1 MKITSINNNI
11 VYRRNNAKNS
21 NITRPSVS
29 YNNFDK
35 LDIKKADKLSFKGR
49 EETLLKLEAK
59 KLLFEAKRIFS
70 ELKDLRDNSYVVL
83 ANSVDI
89 KKFADEVL
97 EKSPSILDDAR
108 KKYNH
113 GKLRKFKPIMD
124 DKDRVARDYLQLGD
138 KFVIE
143 DYKDYR
149 LEEKV
154 IYDEN
159 SISMFKRNPQTG
171 KFDMWV
177 FDIEDG
183 SLVQFGRDV
192 IINEVKN
199 SYSAKEQ
206 LIFEDNKLYTCD
218 LDYIY
223 IDGQDEYSTQQY
235 EFSNNNLSSYF
246 LGKKVDY
253 NNASVKASEYYVFD
267 GPVLL
272 NAYKKY
278 SSFDDGSMQ
287 FGETY
292 GYDENG
298 EGTSCL
304 VGLKRQAD
312 GASTTKKAF
321 YFNENGLN
329 NVRVNITAKE
339 NLDGKISTFS
349 ARMYTFDDVEPIE
362 CFIGASQA
370 TDTDVRCER
379 AVKLK

>member
-11 VYRRNNAKNS
+11 VYRRNNPKNT

-35 LDIKKADKLSFKGR
+35 LDIKKADKISFTGR
-49 EETLLKLEAK
+49 EEFLLKLEAK
-59 KLLFEAKRIFS
+59 KILLDAKRIFS
-70 ELKDLRDNSYVVL
+70 EFKDLRDNSYVILV
-83 ANSVDI
+83 NSADI
-89 KKFADEVL
+89 KAFADEVL
-97 EKSPSILDDAR
+97 KNSPNILDDAIKR
-108 KKYNH
+108 YNH
-113 GKLRKFKPIMD
+113 GVLRKFKPIMAD
-124 DKDRVARDYLQLGD
+124 ERRVARDYLQLGD

-177 FDIEDG
+177 FDGEDG

-192 IINEVKN
+192 RINEVKN

-206 LIFEDNKLYTCD
+206 LIFEDNELYTCD

-223 IDGQDEYSTQQY
+223 LDGQNEYSTQQY

-253 NNASVKASEYYVFD
+253 NNASVKADEYYVFD
-267 GPVLL
+267 GPTLL
-272 NAYKKY
+272 NAYIKY

-298 EGTSCL
+298 EGISCL
-304 VGLKRQAD
+304 VDLKRKAD

-329 NVRVNITAKE
+329 HVRVNITAKE

-362 CFIGASQA
+362 CFIGASQS